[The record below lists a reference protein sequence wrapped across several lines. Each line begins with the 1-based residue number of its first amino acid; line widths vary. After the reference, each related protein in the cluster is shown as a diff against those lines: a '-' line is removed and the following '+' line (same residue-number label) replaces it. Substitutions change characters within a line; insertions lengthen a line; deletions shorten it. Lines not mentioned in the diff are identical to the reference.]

1 MGGLHDRDM
10 RSAEEMF
17 ERKVV
22 KNSVADKSAM
32 T

>member
-1 MGGLHDRDM
+1 M